1 MSPATAAGV
10 ANVPCW
16 VILALLRTNVLSTV
30 IHKGYPRV
38 RNDELKQFLA
48 NHRPETAA

>member
-10 ANVPCW
+10 ANCPVW

-30 IHKGYPRV
+30 THKGYPRM
-38 RNDELKQFLA
+38 RSDELAEARLFTRDA
-48 NHRPETAA
+48 D